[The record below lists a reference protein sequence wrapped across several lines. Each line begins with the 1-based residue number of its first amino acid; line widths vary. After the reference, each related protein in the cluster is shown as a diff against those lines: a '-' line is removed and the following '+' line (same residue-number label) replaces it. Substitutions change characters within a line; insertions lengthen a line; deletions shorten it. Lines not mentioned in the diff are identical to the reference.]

1 MAAGDQLW
9 RWEAGNGVPPTSAFA
24 PHIRRNNH
32 LVAAFDAAAAESLD
46 FEDIMDRR
54 YTAGA
59 TVVVTL
65 IWTSDTATT
74 GNVVWSLQAERHDT
88 AQDLDADGFASAVT
102 ATASAPAT
110 AGAPVYTNVSMT
122 NAQLDGVAAGEHFRF
137 RVTRAAADAG
147 DTMAGD
153 AHLIAVEGREA

>member
-1 MAAGDQLW
+1 MASGDQLW
-9 RWEAGNGVPPTSAFA
+9 RWEAGAGVPPTSAFA

-32 LVAAFDAAAAESLD
+32 LLAAFDAATAESLD
-46 FEDIMDRR
+46 FEDVMDRR

-59 TVVVTL
+59 SVTVTV

-74 GNVVWSLQAERHDT
+74 GNVVWSLQAERHNT
-88 AQDLDADGFASAVT
+88 AQDLDVDGFAAAVT
-102 ATASAPAT
+102 VTSAAPAT
-110 AGAPVYTNVSMT
+110 AGAPVYATVTLT
-122 NAQLDGVAAGEHFRF
+122 NAQLDGVAAGEHFRL

-153 AHLIAVEGREA
+153 AHLIAVEGREV